1 MFKSWEELTIL
12 EQYHQIYSDM
22 YKDAYGI
29 RPRNDVSGWTEEDFK
44 REFEVLERA
53 MVESDE

>member
-1 MFKSWEELTIL
+1 MFKTWEEMTIL
-12 EQYHQIYSDM
+12 EQYATIYSDM

-53 MVESDE
+53 MAESDC